1 MNRFVVGTVLV
12 FGFAAIGA
20 SAASA
25 NEGRFIMERAEDG
38 FVRLD
43 TQTGEMSL
51 CKLQDQQIVCRFAAD
66 ERRAFEEEI
75 TLLEERVDLLEETF
89 ATDGRTLDNG
99 LPTEDEIDRTMG
111 IIENMMR
118 RFLGVIEEFEGK
130 KPEEQAGKPL
140 PDKT

>member
-12 FGFAAIGA
+12 VAATA
-20 SAASA
+20 LAAPA
-25 NEGRFIMERAEDG
+25 AWADEGRFIMERAEGG

-51 CKLQDQQIVCRFAAD
+51 CKLQEEQIVCRLAAD
-66 ERRAFEEEI
+66 ERRAFEDEI
-75 TLLEERVDLLEETF
+75 ALLEERIDRLEETL
-89 ATDGRTLDNG
+89 AAEGRSLDNG

-111 IIENMMR
+111 IMENMMR
-118 RFLGVIEEFEGK
+118 RFLGVIQEFE
-130 KPEEQAGKPL
+130 EEMSDEKAGKPL